1 MFRCFHLLVVV
12 ISAALSMSV
21 QISQDPMLIS
31 FEFIFRSG
39 IDESCGSSIFNFL
52 RRLYTV
58 FCSSCTILK
67 SIHNTQGSNFC
78 TYLPRVVLSFAS
90 FYLSFPSYVN
100 THTCTNIF
108 FSYLFPLLFIT
119 NYEYS
124 SLCYTVVSFFIY
136 SIY

>member
-1 MFRCFHLLVVV
+1 MFRCFRLLVVV

-67 SIHNTQGSNFC
+67 SIHNTQGSSFC
-78 TYLPRVVLSFAS
+78 TYLPRVVLSF
-90 FYLSFPSYVN
+90 PSYVN
-100 THTCTNIF
+100 TDTCMNTF
-108 FSYLFPLLFIT
+108 FLYPFPLLFIT

-124 SLCYTVVSFFIY
+124 SLCYTVGSFFIY

>member
-31 FEFIFRSG
+31 FEFIFRNG

-67 SIHNTQGSNFC
+67 SIHNTQGSSFC
-78 TYLPRVVLSFAS
+78 TYLPRVVLSF
-90 FYLSFPSYVN
+90 PSYVN
-100 THTCTNIF
+100 TDTCMNTFFYILSPYCLSRIMNIV
-108 FSYLFPLLFIT
+108 PCAT
-119 NYEYS
+119 Q
-124 SLCYTVVSFFIY
+124 
-136 SIY
+136 

>member
-78 TYLPRVVLSFAS
+78 TYLPRAVLSFAS

-108 FSYLFPLLFIT
+108 FHIFSHYCLSQIMNILPCAIQ
-119 NYEYS
+119 
-124 SLCYTVVSFFIY
+124 
-136 SIY
+136 

>member
-108 FSYLFPLLFIT
+108 FHIFSHYCLSQIMNILPCAIQ
-119 NYEYS
+119 
-124 SLCYTVVSFFIY
+124 
-136 SIY
+136 